1 MFGVPVLRHHDF
13 DICSS
18 VVLEASQTENMAT
31 ALSIKFVRFA
41 LSREKQIQR
50 TGLFVRLASG
60 RCLVSRRA

>member
-1 MFGVPVLRHHDF
+1 VFGVPVLRHHDF